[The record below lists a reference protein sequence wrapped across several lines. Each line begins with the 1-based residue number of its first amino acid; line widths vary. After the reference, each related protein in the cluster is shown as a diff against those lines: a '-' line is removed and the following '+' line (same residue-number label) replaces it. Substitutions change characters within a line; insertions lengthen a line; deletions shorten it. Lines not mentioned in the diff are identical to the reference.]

1 MFDFEGVFLLG
12 NLIELELQYVCEHF
26 RSFWT
31 SYTCMYICVLF
42 PGRCSTPPWEWHSE
56 VVTTDEARSWESRQ
70 AWRYLA
76 VPGVRTLSLSLV
88 GVNETKWYHTPPPPP
103 LLPRTSH
110 LLAATA
116 WQMPAMSPV
125 PGGNNCMKCGL
136 AKGVRMCRE
145 YCVTHTLCLHQRVE
159 LFSLTSKLRYPLCV
173 THIQV
178 AKP

>member
-1 MFDFEGVFLLG
+1 M
-12 NLIELELQYVCEHF
+12 
-26 RSFWT
+26 
-31 SYTCMYICVLF
+31 
-42 PGRCSTPPWEWHSE
+42 
-56 VVTTDEARSWESRQ
+56 
-70 AWRYLA
+70 
-76 VPGVRTLSLSLV
+76 RTLSEFLNFIYMYVYMCIISWTLFYSPMRVTLRGGDHRRGQKLGEPPGMALSGRARRQDTQAFPRGGVWDHLV
-88 GVNETKWYHTPPPPP
+88 SYTPPPP